1 MTVQT
6 EGEVFMLRRNA
17 GPARPPRQPGT
28 ARLDPNPPDGV
39 PAAMTGLRRYLLT
52 ILCVLLLTAGGRIA
66 AQTVPVEAPEP
77 LAPSSEETV
86 APTPPAPPPAPAARQ
101 PTRQPT
107 PPRAAQQPAPPP
119 PAAAPQAAAPAA
131 LPASEAERL
140 LGLLQDDARRAELV
154 RTLQALTAA
163 SGAAAPAG
171 ATPAPPAAPA
181 APATPAEQLLAP
193 NTLGAQLLQ
202 GASQRLSTL
211 SDQLV
216 AAVQT
221 IADLPSM
228 VAWMSSMARDPVT
241 QFRVIDAAWKLLLVL
256 GLGLFAE
263 WMAVRMLR
271 RARDALDSRAPE
283 EGQAWSSLRK
293 VPLVVARLGLDLLP
307 IAAFAIISYGLI
319 GAVQPLPTTELVM
332 LTVNN
337 AYMASRAVM
346 VASRMALSPASPM
359 LRLLPVADETAAYIT
374 IWLRRITFV
383 LVVGFAVAEAGLQF
397 GLPWSA
403 YDSILRVSFLLVTL
417 FLIVVILQ
425 NRMHVAEVLRAPDLP
440 EGTMAEAGRRFFRG
454 VRDRL
459 ADIWHLLAIAW
470 LIAAWGVWALEVQ
483 GGFWRL
489 SRVSLMTL
497 VILGVSKLVDMAL
510 RRALGR
516 AFRITPD
523 LARRY
528 PGLEARAN
536 RYLPIVKGTLS
547 TIIGMIALLFLL
559 EAWGLDSFGWFGQGK
574 LGSRL
579 VGSLASMA
587 FTLLAALAAWEAANA
602 AIARH
607 LERLSRDAKAARSAR
622 VRTLLPMLRT
632 ALMITIVVIVAFI
645 FLTEIGVNV
654 APLIAGAGVVG
665 IAIGF
670 GSQTLVRDVITGIFL
685 LFEDAMA
692 VGDVVQVGGLSGVVE
707 QLSIRSIKLRAQ
719 DGSLHIIPFSAVT
732 TVTNMTRDFAFAVV
746 DVNVAYGEDTDRV
759 TEVLKQIAAE
769 LREDLK
775 FRPAIRDDLDI
786 LGVERLGDSGVL
798 IRVRLKTEPSQRWS
812 VAREMNRRIK
822 KRFDELGIEIPYP
835 HQKLVLDKPDD
846 RHPAALVLTAA
857 HD

>member
-1 MTVQT
+1 
-6 EGEVFMLRRNA
+6 
-17 GPARPPRQPGT
+17 
-28 ARLDPNPPDGV
+28 
-39 PAAMTGLRRYLLT
+39 
-52 ILCVLLLTAGGRIA
+52 
-66 AQTVPVEAPEP
+66 
-77 LAPSSEETV
+77 
-86 APTPPAPPPAPAARQ
+86 APAG
-101 PTRQPT
+101 
-107 PPRAAQQPAPPP
+107 
-119 PAAAPQAAAPAA
+119 AAPAA
-131 LPASEAERL
+131 
-140 LGLLQDDARRAELV
+140 G
-154 RTLQALTAA
+154 
-163 SGAAAPAG
+163 APAG
-171 ATPAPPAAPA
+171 TNGT
-181 APATPAEQLLAP
+181 APATPTEQLLAP

-202 GASQRLSTL
+202 GASQRLSAM
-211 SDQLV
+211 SDQVV

-228 VAWMSSMARDPVT
+228 VAWLSSMARDPVT
-241 QFRVIDAAWKLLLVL
+241 QYRVADASWKLLLVL

-263 WMAVRMLR
+263 WLTVRMLA
-271 RARDALDSRAPE
+271 RARNKLDSRAPE
-283 EGQAWSSLRK
+283 EGEAFSWLRK

-307 IAAFAIISYGLI
+307 IAAFAIVSYGLI
-319 GAVQPLPTTELVM
+319 GAVGPLPTTELVM

-383 LVVGFAVAEAGLQF
+383 LVAGFAIAEAGLQF
-397 GLPWSA
+397 GLPWNA
-403 YDSILRVSFLLVTL
+403 YDSILRVCFLLVTL

-425 NRMHVAEVLRAPDLP
+425 NRVAVADVLRAPELA
-440 EGTMAEAGRRFFRG
+440 EGTAAEAPRRFFRG
-454 VRDRL
+454 LRDRL
-459 ADIWHLLAIAW
+459 ADVWHLLAIAW

-497 VILGVSKLVDMAL
+497 VVIGIAKLADIAM

-523 LARRY
+523 LAHRY

-547 TIIGMIALLFLL
+547 FFIGALSLLFLL
-559 EAWGLDSFGWFGQGK
+559 EAWGLDSFAWFGQGQ

-579 VGSLASMA
+579 VGSLASIT
-587 FTLLAALAAWEAANA
+587 FTMLAALAAWEAANA

-607 LERLSRDAKAARSAR
+607 LARLSRDAKAARSAR

-632 ALMITIVVIVAFI
+632 ALMITIVVVVGFI
-645 FLTEIGVNV
+645 ILTEIGVNV

-759 TEVLKQIAAE
+759 TEVLKQIAVE
-769 LREDLK
+769 LREDVK

-786 LGVERLGDSGVL
+786 LGVERLAESGVMM
-798 IRVRLKTEPSQRWS
+798 RVRLKTEPSQRWA
-812 VAREMNRRIK
+812 VGREMNRRIK

-835 HQKLVLDKPDD
+835 HQKLVLEKTEG
-846 RHPAALVLTAA
+846 RHPAEPAPVAVA
-857 HD
+857 ND